1 MMMYSRLFDMR
12 GRNIMI
18 NVVALWN
25 PKQALLR
32 EIIQKP
38 DNFDEA
44 IKLCLEMHS
53 LIHTSEMSG
62 INIKTLEDELWNG
75 LDEFSFRTMPT
86 IKDTTIAWNIWHLT
100 RIEDIT
106 ANILIAD
113 DTQVITRDHW
123 LDKMNVT
130 VCDTGNAM
138 TDEEI
143 EALSSAIDM
152 NELRSYRIAVGRKT
166 KEIIEQLQVNDLK
179 RKMEPARLQ
188 RIFDEGG
195 VLKVEGS
202 KWLVEFWSKKTI
214 AGILL
219 MPITRHQIVHI
230 NDSLKLKEKC
240 KRKISKLV

>member
-1 MMMYSRLFDMR
+1 
-12 GRNIMI
+12 MI
-18 NVVALWN
+18 SVTTLWN

-32 EIIQKP
+32 EIIKKP
-38 DNFDEA
+38 DKFDEA
-44 IKLCLEMHS
+44 IKLCLEMHA
-53 LIHTSEMSG
+53 LVHTSEMSG
-62 INIKTLEDELWNG
+62 INIRTFEDELWDA
-75 LDEFSFRTMPT
+75 LDELSFRTMST
-86 IKDTTIAWNIWHLT
+86 AKDVTIAWNIWHLT

-106 ANILIAD
+106 ANILIAG
-113 DTQVITRDHW
+113 DTQVITRGHW

-143 EALSSAIDM
+143 EALSSAINM
-152 NELRSYRIAVGRKT
+152 KELRSYRIAVGKKT
-166 KEIIEQLQVNDLK
+166 REIIKQLQVSDLR
-179 RKMEPARLQ
+179 RKMETARLQ

-202 KWLVEFWSKKTI
+202 KWLVDFWSKKTI

-230 NDSLKLKEKC
+230 NDSLKLIEKC
-240 KRKISKLV
+240 KRKITKSV